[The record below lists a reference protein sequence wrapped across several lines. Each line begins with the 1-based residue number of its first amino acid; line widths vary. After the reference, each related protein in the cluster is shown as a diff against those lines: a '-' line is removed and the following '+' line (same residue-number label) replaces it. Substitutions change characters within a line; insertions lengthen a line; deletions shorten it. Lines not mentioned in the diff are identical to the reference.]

1 MLSSSAAYE
10 AAITGDTRRMY
21 PKAVIDII
29 DPDIVY
35 GTVDS
40 SGVSSVC
47 RPEQIHDKGMEVIP
61 YATLEGNRWALN
73 GQFKLFPLQGAD
85 HIGFLGDTLSGA
97 DGVFSR
103 RAPST
108 SRRRSGTG
116 CPPTLPWRSGREAR
130 PTTPR

>member
-21 PKAVIDII
+21 LKAVIDII

-40 SGVSSVC
+40 SGVANVC
-47 RPEQIHDKGMEVIP
+47 RPEQIHDKEMELLP
-61 YATLEGNRWALN
+61 YATLEPNRWALN

-85 HIGFLGDTLSGA
+85 HIGFLGDVLSGA
-97 DGVFSR
+97 QRCGWRSIFPMSPSSR

-108 SRRRSGTG
+108 SQ
-116 CPPTLPWRSGREAR
+116 
-130 PTTPR
+130 